1 MNHLDLV
8 PMTSPFLCFYLTAGT
23 EPEKPNSETFFN
35 PDTYTYSYLVMLV
48 GENQLTKARI
58 INIGKSFGTKIKTR

>member
-23 EPEKPNSETFFN
+23 EPENRIQKLFLIPT
-35 PDTYTYSYLVMLV
+35 LI
-48 GENQLTKARI
+48 LTVI
-58 INIGKSFGTKIKTR
+58 